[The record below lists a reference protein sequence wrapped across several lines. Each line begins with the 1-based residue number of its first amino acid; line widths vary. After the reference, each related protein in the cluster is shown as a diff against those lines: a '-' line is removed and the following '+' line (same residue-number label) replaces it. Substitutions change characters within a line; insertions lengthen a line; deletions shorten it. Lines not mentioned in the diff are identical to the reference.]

1 MRLLIFVFILILFS
15 KAVLADFKPQHYI
28 LENGLEIVVLENNRV
43 PAIAHSI
50 WYKVGSADE
59 PNGKSG
65 IAHFLEHL
73 MFKGT
78 DKLKPG
84 EFSQIVSINGGK
96 ENAFTSKN
104 YTGYFQLIHKSKL
117 ELIMSLEADRM
128 KNIKLIEKEFEN
140 EKTVVLEER
149 YSRVDDN
156 PSALLS
162 EQINAALYMNH
173 PYRKPIIGWEHEI
186 KNLNLDD
193 VMKFYEKYYAP
204 NNAIIVICGDVNLD
218 DAVKIAK
225 KYFGP
230 IKPSKIEKRA
240 WTDEPTQHAP
250 RKITLNSK
258 NTAIPVFQRH
268 YLVPTYTKSKK
279 ESLTLE
285 VFSEIFG
292 NSSTGMLFDE
302 FVKNKKLATSAS
314 AYYYPDGFGH
324 TSFTISIIP
333 KKNVGLEEIEIHL
346 DEYLNKI
353 KKKNFNKSELQ
364 KKKKR
369 LVNNTIFAQD
379 SLYMGMRI
387 FGSSLTTGYSLK
399 EITNWPND
407 IAKVSIDDL
416 ETYIPNIF
424 NKKNS
429 VTGYLLPIKE

>member
-1 MRLLIFVFILILFS
+1 MRFLFILILLFFIE
-15 KAVLADFKPQHYI
+15 AAEANFFKPQHHT
-28 LENGLEIVVLENNRV
+28 LDNRLEIIVLENNRV
-43 PAIAHSI
+43 PAVAHSI

-117 ELIMSLEADRM
+117 ELVMSLEADRM
-128 KNIKLIEKEFEN
+128 KNIKLTEDEFKN
-140 EKTVVLEER
+140 EKKVVLEER
-149 YSRVDDN
+149 YSRVDNN

-193 VMKFYEKYYAP
+193 VLKFYKKYYAP
-204 NNAIIVICGDVNLD
+204 NNAIIVICGDINLD
-218 DAVKIAK
+218 EVVKLAK
-225 KYFGP
+225 KYFGK
-230 IKPSKIEKRA
+230 IKPSKIEKRI
-240 WTDEPTQHAP
+240 WTNEPTQHAP
-250 RKITLNSK
+250 RKVTLKSK
-258 NTAIPVFQRH
+258 DTAIPIFKRH

-292 NSSTGMLFDE
+292 NPSTGILFEE
-302 FVKNKKLATSAS
+302 FVKNKKLAISAS
-314 AYYYPDGFGH
+314 AFYYPDGFGD

-333 KKNVGLEEIEIHL
+333 KKNVSLEEIELHL
-346 DEYLNKI
+346 NEYLDQIRKLV
-353 KKKNFNKSELQ
+353 FNKEELE
-364 KKKKR
+364 KVKKR

-399 EITNWPND
+399 EITAWPKDISKISTND
-407 IAKVSIDDL
+407 LQNFV
-416 ETYIPNIF
+416 PNIF
-424 NKKNS
+424 NSNKS
-429 VTGYLLPIKE
+429 VTGYLLPIKK

>member
-1 MRLLIFVFILILFS
+1 MRFLFILILLFFIE
-15 KAVLADFKPQHYI
+15 AAEANFFKPQHHT
-28 LENGLEIVVLENNRV
+28 LDNRLEIIVLENNRV
-43 PAIAHSI
+43 PAVAHSI

-117 ELIMSLEADRM
+117 ELVMSLEADRM
-128 KNIKLIEKEFEN
+128 KNIKLTEDEFKN
-140 EKTVVLEER
+140 EKKVVLEER
-149 YSRVDDN
+149 YSRVDNN

-193 VMKFYEKYYAP
+193 VLKFYKKYYAP
-204 NNAIIVICGDVNLD
+204 NNAIIVICGDINLD
-218 DAVKIAK
+218 EVVKLAK
-225 KYFGP
+225 KYFGK
-230 IKPSKIEKRA
+230 IKPSKIEKRI
-240 WTDEPTQHAP
+240 WTNEPTQHAP
-250 RKITLNSK
+250 RKVTLKSQD
-258 NTAIPVFQRH
+258 TAIPIFKRH

-292 NSSTGMLFDE
+292 NPSTGILFEE
-302 FVKNKKLATSAS
+302 FVKNKKLAISAS
-314 AYYYPDGFGH
+314 AFYYPDGFGD

-333 KKNVGLEEIEIHL
+333 KKNVSLEEIELHL
-346 DEYLNKI
+346 NEYLDQIRKLV
-353 KKKNFNKSELQ
+353 FNKEELE
-364 KKKKR
+364 KVKKR

-399 EITNWPND
+399 EITAWPKDISKISTND
-407 IAKVSIDDL
+407 LQNFV
-416 ETYIPNIF
+416 PNIF
-424 NKKNS
+424 NSNKS
-429 VTGYLLPIKE
+429 VTGYLLPIKK